1 MFDKIVDSIACYSLL
16 NITMVGTIK
25 RRSASGRRFLYKKQ
39 AVHWETQPVKSLG
52 KIL

>member
-25 RRSASGRRFLYKKQ
+25 RRSSSGRRFFIQKTGC
-39 AVHWETQPVKSLG
+39 ALG
-52 KIL
+52 DTAC